1 MAVVDTSSLEFV
13 IEPLTAQAFKPF
25 GQVTDIASGERRNR
39 IAGAYE
45 RTVQANEP
53 RLWISTVLNA
63 VHLPLSIQKLERHPY
78 SAQSFMP
85 INGCAYVVVVCQ
97 SDGLGQ
103 PELASLRGFIATP
116 GQGVTYSRNVW
127 HHGLSVLQA
136 PAYFVVCMSFTAEG
150 GDDIFMP
157 LGVPVQLVS
166 KGAHLG

>member
-1 MAVVDTSSLEFV
+1 LAVVDTSPLEFV

-45 RTVQANEP
+45 RTDQANEP
-53 RLWISTVLNA
+53 RLWISTVHTA
-63 VHLPLSIQKLERHPY
+63 VQLPLSIQKLERHPY

-103 PELASLRGFIATP
+103 PVLASLRGFIAAP

-127 HHGLSVLQA
+127 HQGLSVLQA
-136 PAYFVVCMSFTAEG
+136 PAYFVVCMSFAAEG